1 MKVALSIALAA
12 GILAGGPAV
21 AADLQVAPWL
31 QLDVAGLADLRIV
44 RTSGLRNSNDGGFGK
59 VRFGA
64 DETGAATGGRVG
76 DASLVGTALLP
87 NGIALVGHVRAEPY
101 QRTALDVIE
110 AYVRWRPVSTSAW
123 RWQVKVGA
131 FFPSI
136 SLEND
141 GIAWSAR
148 YTLTPSAINSWVG
161 EELRTIG
168 GEGRLEWRGAVDRIA
183 IQGALY
189 GWNDPAG
196 LMLAYRGWAF
206 TDRPLGLID
215 RQQVPNEIAFHT
227 GRVPPVYFDLAREID
242 DRVGY
247 YAGASWQR
255 DGVGKLAVLRY
266 DNRADSKARRTVFAW
281 ETKFWS
287 VAAQTELADGL
298 VLMAQA
304 MDGWTQ
310 VWPSAIQRSVTDF
323 SAAYLLLGYDVGR
336 WRFGLR
342 GDLFAT
348 RERSLAPRVE
358 LSEHG
363 SALTAAISYRLADGL
378 RLTAELLRVDS
389 QRQQREAVGLPARG
403 RETQAQFSIRYYF

>member
-1 MKVALSIALAA
+1 MR
-12 GILAGGPAV
+12 AGGRSRPAPG
-21 AADLQVAPWL
+21 AGRSRSAPSS
-31 QLDVAGLADLRIV
+31 R
-44 RTSGLRNSNDGGFGK
+44 RSR
-59 VRFGA
+59 
-64 DETGAATGGRVG
+64 
-76 DASLVGTALLP
+76 
-87 NGIALVGHVRAEPY
+87 
-101 QRTALDVIE
+101 
-110 AYVRWRPVSTSAW
+110 
-123 RWQVKVGA
+123 
-131 FFPSI
+131 
-136 SLEND
+136 
-141 GIAWSAR
+141 WSAR

-168 GEGRLEWRGAVDRIA
+168 GEGRLEWRGDLDRIEINA
-183 IQGALY
+183 AAY
-189 GWNDPAG
+189 AWNDPAG

-227 GRVPPVYFDLAREID
+227 GRTPPVYFDLDREVD

-255 DGVGKLAVLRY
+255 EGVGKLAVLRY
-266 DNRADSKARRTVFAW
+266 DNRADSRRRRGVFAW

-287 VAAQTELADGL
+287 VAAQIELADGL
-298 VLMAQA
+298 ILMAQA

-310 VWPSAIQRSVTDF
+310 VWPSAIQRSLTDY
-323 SAAYLLLGYDVGR
+323 SAAYLLLGYDWER

-363 SALTAAISYRLADGL
+363 QALTAAVSYRLAEGL
-378 RLTAELLRVDS
+378 RLTAELLRVNS
-389 QRQQREAVGLPARG
+389 WRVQRAAVGLAPRG
-403 RETQAQFSIRYYF
+403 RETQVQFAIRYYF